1 MKKLLFSISLLL
13 FLGQYKTLSGQCT
26 ISQTA
31 DDSEL
36 LATNTAPE
44 GFYFT
49 SCSSGAITS
58 VDVKIGNTGNSNVTL
73 ELYEGKT
80 GCGILIA
87 SKTGLNLPANTI
99 TTIDL
104 TSGTSGTPNVTSSN
118 SYHIVYRPSSG
129 SLGVRFLGSNPLN
142 QSQFGR
148 AKGSGCGND
157 NQRIPYFVM
166 EICPEIFEGPGADF
180 FDNTN
185 WCDGSSPL
193 GCGGNSGIEI
203 IIGADCETASCGLQT
218 DFHHKLT
225 INSGVTFT
233 SNLTAG
239 QHIMKGPN
247 GELTNNGTMEI
258 DRTFQVAAGSTHYNN
273 GTINVNASTFWV
285 NSGEGPVTMQNTGTI
300 NINSGGSFRDVVSN
314 GSTLDN
320 DNMIIINSGGWVD
333 FDGTNAVLDNSG
345 IITVNGTLNINSG
358 CVNTGTING
367 SGTLISS
374 SADLAGTIQPG
385 NSVGILNTTNDVTFS
400 GEIDM
405 EITGRGDSDGGV
417 AGTDFDQISS
427 TNAATITLEN
437 ATVDLIFTG
446 TNFYNGDTYTLFD
459 AGTVTIVG
467 TLSITN
473 NNGYIIQHQG
483 NGVFLIFSGALP
495 VELIDFT
502 ARENDQTVILQW
514 RTASELNNHGF
525 QAQRST
531 DGKKWQNLAFLLG
544 HGTTHEEQSYTYTD
558 ERPLPGLNYY
568 RLRQED
574 FDGQFEYSQIVSI
587 KMRNGGSGIRLFPNP
602 ATHSVTLALETDYD
616 GEATLTL
623 HDITGKRVR
632 TQVLPLEG
640 GTFRSSIELAGLPAG
655 VYLAEVQAG
664 REQWQERLVVE

>member
-1 MKKLLFSISLLL
+1 MKKFNTIVLLL
-13 FLGQYKTLSGQCT
+13 SLFGNFLIEGQTTYTFHT
-26 ISQTA
+26 
-31 DDSEL
+31 
-36 LATNTAPE
+36 
-44 GFYFT
+44 
-49 SCSSGAITS
+49 
-58 VDVKIGNTGNSNVTL
+58 TGD
-73 ELYEGKT
+73 Y
-80 GCGILIA
+80 
-87 SKTGLNLPANTI
+87 AN
-99 TTIDL
+99 
-104 TSGTSGTPNVTSSN
+104 SSN
-118 SYHIVYRPSSG
+118 WTNGIPPATIPSTDAMVINAEATRDEV
-129 SLGVRFLGSNPLN
+129 GVQN
-142 QSQFGR
+142 
-148 AKGSGCGND
+148 ND
-157 NQRIPYFVM
+157 GTI
-166 EICPEIFEGPGADF
+166 
-180 FDNTN
+180 
-185 WCDGSSPL
+185 
-193 GCGGNSGIEI
+193 
-203 IIGADCETASCGLQT
+203 
-218 DFHHKLT
+218 T
-225 INSGVTFT
+225 INSGAR
-233 SNLTAG
+233 L
-239 QHIMKGPN
+239 I
-247 GELTNNGTMEI
+247 NNGGAFVDRNMTTIESGGTI
-258 DRTFQVAAGSTHYNN
+258 DINSGNGSSGYHIDGGHTTNN
-273 GTINVNASTFWV
+273 GTINNNIVGGTVGLLFMNGSSFTISSTGVLNNTGWLYNAGGTITLNGILNNENANTSDRGIF
-285 NSGEGPVTMQNTGTI
+285 NSGTIKGTGTI
-300 NINSGGSFRDVVSN
+300 VS
-314 GSTLDN
+314 
-320 DNMIIINSGGWVD
+320 
-333 FDGTNAVLDNSG
+333 TNN
-345 IITVNGTLNINSG
+345 
-358 CVNTGTING
+358 NTNVPGTI
-367 SGTLISS
+367 S
-374 SADLAGTIQPG
+374 PG
-385 NSVGILNTTNDVTFS
+385 NSTGILNVTNNITFS
-400 GEIDM
+400 GKIDM

-417 AGTDFDQISS
+417 AGTDFDLISS

-531 DGKKWQNLAFLLG
+531 DGKKWQNLAFLPG

-623 HDITGKRVR
+623 HDITGKQVR

-655 VYLAEVQAG
+655 LYLAEVQAG